1 MDKVPAIAPLQVL
14 STSQVRERRDS
25 IMDEI
30 QDLREEWTVLSRQEP
45 TTENDKEIMR
55 IFVELDKLERET
67 LPEIERHLSR
77 RAMERAA

>member
-45 TTENDKEIMR
+45 TPENDKEIMR

>member
-1 MDKVPAIAPLQVL
+1 MDKVPAIAPLNVL

-30 QDLREEWTVLSRQEP
+30 QDLYEEWSYLSAQVDPRHDE
-45 TTENDKEIMR
+45 EILK
-55 IFVELDKLERET
+55 IFAQLNKLEHET

>member
-1 MDKVPAIAPLQVL
+1 MDKVPAIAPLHVL
-14 STSQVRERRDS
+14 STDQVRERRDS

-30 QDLREEWTVLSRQEP
+30 QNLREEWSSLSALADPQHDE
-45 TTENDKEIMR
+45 EIMR

>member
-1 MDKVPAIAPLQVL
+1 MDKVPAIAPLNVL
-14 STSQVRERRDS
+14 STNQVRERRDS

-30 QDLREEWTVLSRQEP
+30 QDLYEEWSSLSALADPQYDDEVM
-45 TTENDKEIMR
+45 K
-55 IFVELDKLERET
+55 IFTQLDKLERET